1 MTEQLYVQCTM
12 QSGTARDVA
21 WIPDFLAVPDRVVK
35 FPPEPDVWTITT
47 VGTVK
52 LPWSQVNERSR
63 DWKRTR
69 AASDI

>member
-1 MTEQLYVQCTM
+1 MTEQLYVQCTL
-12 QSGTARDVA
+12 QSGTTHDVA
-21 WIPDFLAVPDRVVK
+21 WVPEDMAKRYNHVSFGDEQVWVV
-35 FPPEPDVWTITT
+35 TT